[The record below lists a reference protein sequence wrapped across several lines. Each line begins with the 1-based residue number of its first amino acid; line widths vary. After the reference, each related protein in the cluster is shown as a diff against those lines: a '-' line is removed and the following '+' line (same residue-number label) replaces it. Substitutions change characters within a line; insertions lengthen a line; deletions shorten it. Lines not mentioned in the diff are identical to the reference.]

1 MWLCFLTVS
10 AGVNREECTLS
21 ACHALSTFSAQLE
34 AMKHQ
39 EAAFKKLERR
49 LRSLEQTSKSHL
61 SQFNNKVAINWIVV
75 VSLDNF
81 ICRRSM
87 VKLR

>member
-1 MWLCFLTVS
+1 MKNLVLCLCFLTVS
-10 AGVNREECTLS
+10 ATVNEKECSLNT
-21 ACHALSTFSAQLE
+21 CHALSTFREQLE

-61 SQFNNKVAINWIVV
+61 SQFNNKVAINWVV
-75 VSLDNF
+75 IGSLDNF
-81 ICRRSM
+81 ICRR
-87 VKLR
+87 